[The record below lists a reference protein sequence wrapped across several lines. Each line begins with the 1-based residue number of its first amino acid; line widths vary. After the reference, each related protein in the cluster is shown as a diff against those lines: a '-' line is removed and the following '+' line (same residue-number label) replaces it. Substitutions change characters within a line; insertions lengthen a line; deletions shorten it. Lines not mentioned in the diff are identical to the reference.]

1 MPRLSKSNIVGIFTV
16 VLASSIALHSYLT
29 ESPSSLILEKDG
41 TLLRVSEKKADSTTG
56 SLSFLQAT
64 PIGATGVE
72 QQKDKK
78 ATILINKNETLMT
91 IFTNLGFD
99 RKHAT
104 HAISELKKVYNPRAL
119 KERQELSIEY
129 TMGNGEKSAQLK
141 SLNFKT
147 TAGNSIELKYEKDQ
161 FIAQK
166 FELKLIKAL
175 RKVEGNINSSFYSA
189 ALKQGVP
196 ASIVKEAISAL
207 SYDINWQHDPKSGDE
222 FKILFEVFEDED
234 GNVIK
239 TGDLK
244 FAGFAPQ
251 GNWKRIYAFK
261 TSSGSGFYNDKGESV
276 IKSLLATP
284 LDPTK
289 MRITSRFGRRTHP
302 ILGYSKLH
310 KGIDFGAPTGTPV
323 SSAGDGVVLKAGW
336 NGAYGNYVLV
346 KHNNQYS
353 TAYAH
358 LSKINVKV
366 GQKVRQ
372 RQNIGAVGA
381 TGRSTG
387 PHLHYEVI
395 SNGQQVNPLSIKQ
408 LPAVRLNKKEM
419 AQFQDIKTMCDKD
432 LCEAVPMLQLVSA
445 PTQVAVG

>member
-1 MPRLSKSNIVGIFTV
+1 MPTLPKSNIIGTFTLI
-16 VLASSIALHSYLT
+16 LASSIALHSYLNDSPP
-29 ESPSSLILEKDG
+29 SPSLSQ
-41 TLLRVSEKKADSTTG
+41 ADSLLTINKKEAEAPG
-56 SLSFLQAT
+56 VDISGIQAT
-64 PIGATGVE
+64 PIGITEVN
-72 QQKDKK
+72 QQQDKK
-78 ATILINKNETLMT
+78 TTILINKNETLMT

-119 KERQELSIEY
+119 KQGQEISLEY
-129 TMGNGEKSAQLK
+129 KPGNGETSAQLT

-166 FELKLIKAL
+166 FELKLIKTL
-175 RKVEGNINSSFYSA
+175 RKVEGSINSSFYSA

-207 SYDINWQHDPKSGDE
+207 SYDINWSQGPKSGDE
-222 FKILFEVFEDED
+222 FKILFEVSEDED
-234 GNVIK
+234 GNVIRA
-239 TGDLK
+239 GDLK
-244 FAGFAPQ
+244 FAGFCLQ

-276 IKSLLATP
+276 VKGLLATP
-284 LDPTK
+284 LDATK

-302 ILGYSKLH
+302 MLGYSKLH

-336 NGAYGNYVLV
+336 NGAYGNYILV

-358 LSKINVKV
+358 LSKINVKA

-372 RQNIGAVGA
+372 RQVIGAVGT

-387 PHLHYEVI
+387 PHLHYEVLC
-395 SNGQQVNPLSIKQ
+395 NGQQVNPLSIKQ
-408 LPAVRLNKKEM
+408 LPAVRLNSKEM
-419 AQFQDIKTMCDKD
+419 VQFQNVKATCDKEFS
-432 LCEAVPMLQLVSA
+432 EATPMLQLASA
-445 PTQVAVG
+445 TTPLAVG

>member
-1 MPRLSKSNIVGIFTV
+1 MAGLSKTNIIAISTI
-16 VLASSIALHSYLT
+16 VLASSISLHSYITETPESLT
-29 ESPSSLILEKDG
+29 IEQDGILVSVQEKH
-41 TLLRVSEKKADSTTG
+41 ADSTIAGQTG
-56 SLSFLQAT
+56 IQAT
-64 PIGATGVE
+64 PVAAEVFVPE
-72 QQKDKK
+72 EKK
-78 ATILINKNETLMT
+78 TSIQISKNETLMT
-91 IFTNLGFD
+91 VFANLGFD

-119 KERQELSIEY
+119 KQGQELSIEY
-129 TMGNGEKSAQLK
+129 KTGDKSTSAQLK

-147 TAGNSIELKYEKDQ
+147 SAGNSIELKYENDQ

-189 ALKQGVP
+189 ALKRGVP
-196 ASIVKEAISAL
+196 ANIVKEAISAL
-207 SYDINWQHDPKSGDE
+207 SYDVNWQHDPKSGDE
-222 FKILFEVFEDED
+222 FKILFEVFEDEN

-244 FAGFAPQ
+244 FAAFAPQ
-251 GNWKRIYAFK
+251 GVWKKIYAFK
-261 TSSGSGFYNDKGESV
+261 TNGSAGFYNAKGESV
-276 IKSLLATP
+276 VKSLLATP

-302 ILGYSKLH
+302 ILGYSKMH
-310 KGIDFGAPTGTPV
+310 KGIDFGAPVGTPV
-323 SSAGDGVVLKAGW
+323 SSAGDGIVVKAGW

-346 KHNNQYS
+346 KHNSQYS

-358 LSKINVKV
+358 LSRINVKP
-366 GQKVRQ
+366 GQKIKQ
-372 RQNIGAVGA
+372 RQSIGSVGT

-395 SNGQQVNPLSIKQ
+395 SHGQQVNPMAIKQ
-408 LPAVRLNKKEM
+408 LPAIRLSKKEL
-419 AQFQDIKTMCDKD
+419 AQFQNIKATCDAD
-432 LCEAVPMLQLVSA
+432 LSEALPMLQLAST
-445 PTQVAVG
+445 PTQIAVG